1 MKYIKLGQLSD
12 EDGSRLLREHGEIM
26 LPVSIIEDREPITLR
41 DYFMAHAP
49 AEPWAWYRP
58 AMPPALVSPKLPD
71 DTSWEFTPDEQA
83 RAKAWHHAITFD
95 GSPQVELTGSP
106 RLDSSREQWYSYWT
120 YRDER
125 LADSARERCLQWP
138 AFWADQMLAQR
149 GKGGEQS

>member
-58 AMPPALVSPKLPD
+58 AMPPEPVRPKGAD
-71 DTSWEFTPDEQA
+71 DPAWEFTEEEQYTA
-83 RAKAWHHAITFD
+83 NGWWTDPIYD
-95 GSPQVELTGSP
+95 LTGSP
-106 RLDSSREQWYSYWT
+106 RLDSFCQQWQSYWKAVT
-120 YRDER
+120 EHQKQSKQQR
-125 LADSARERCLQWP
+125 SIQWP
-138 AFWADQMLAQR
+138 TFFADQMLAQR
-149 GKGGEQS
+149 GKGGEKS